1 MTEDIQ
7 EETEETLEEEVQDS
21 ENTEDTFEEE
31 DDEDTEDE
39 VEEDDRIAELEK
51 ALQLEKNK
59 SKGMYKRL
67 KSEKAK
73 KTLPAKAVS
82 AGVDPFEIAEVTSA
96 LQGLDEL
103 ERDRLIKE
111 ARMSNTSLSDAKKS
125 EDYKLWQKGYKGK
138 VVSKTPAP
146 STKQG
151 TRSRG
156 GSLDEQLSNANPKE
170 QEQILIKAGLVNSRY
185 SSK

>member
-1 MTEDIQ
+1 MTEEIQ
-7 EETEETLEEEVQDS
+7 EEIQDSETPEEEEDFEETEE
-21 ENTEDTFEEE
+21 
-31 DDEDTEDE
+31 E
-39 VEEDDRIAELEK
+39 VEEEEPDYKELFERE
-51 ALQLEKNK
+51 QQK

-67 KSEKAK
+67 KSEQAK
-73 KTLPAKAVS
+73 KTPVAKAESV
-82 AGVDPFEIAEVTSA
+82 ANPFEIAEITSA

-111 ARMSNTSLSDAKKS
+111 AKLGGISLSEAKKS

-151 TRSRG
+151 TQSRG
-156 GSLDEQLSNANPKE
+156 GTLTEQLANATPAERNKL
-170 QEQILIKAGLVNSRY
+170 LIKAGLVSDRY
-185 SSK
+185 SSEEK